1 MFSSEGKLVLLQ
13 TPASA
18 AAQQRKQRP
27 SGDRLRL
34 GAFDAV
40 AKQDPVRPCLSSPN
54 SRRSRRPSRSPS
66 SHSQVREENVS
77 EQCLAEASGFIG
89 IDVSKEKLD
98 VCILPG
104 GELHDFENN
113 SSGIDKLLTLL
124 KPLRPAAIVLEA
136 TGGYERA
143 VLFAL
148 QDADQPVTLVNPRQ
162 ARDFAKGI
170 GQLAKTDRLDAAVL
184 AEFARLV
191 TPAPSEKT
199 SQKERELAGLVV
211 RRRQL
216 IALLVAEQNRLQQAS
231 DRFIQKTLRHM
242 TKSIARQLKVVEDRI
257 AKLLQSDD
265 QWKLK
270 LDILLS
276 TPGVGPATGATLL
289 AELPELGKLNRQEIA
304 ALAGVAPYPHDSG
317 KRRGT
322 RSIRGG
328 RRSLR
333 TALYMAAL
341 TARRCNPVIRN
352 FAARLQAG
360 GKSWKA
366 VQVACIRKLLVIL
379 NTMLKTNTSW
389 KSASA

>member
-1 MFSSEGKLVLLQ
+1 M
-13 TPASA
+13 
-18 AAQQRKQRP
+18 
-27 SGDRLRL
+27 
-34 GAFDAV
+34 
-40 AKQDPVRPCLSSPN
+40 
-54 SRRSRRPSRSPS
+54 
-66 SHSQVREENVS
+66 S

-113 SSGIDKLLTLL
+113 SSGVDKLLTLL

-136 TGGYERA
+136 TGGYERP

-162 ARDFAKGI
+162 VRDFAKGI

-257 AKLLQSDD
+257 AKLLQ
-265 QWKLK
+265 
-270 LDILLS
+270 
-276 TPGVGPATGATLL
+276 TT
-289 AELPELGKLNRQEIA
+289 
-304 ALAGVAPYPHDSG
+304 SG
-317 KRRGT
+317 R
-322 RSIRGG
+322 
-328 RRSLR
+328 
-333 TALYMAAL
+333 
-341 TARRCNPVIRN
+341 
-352 FAARLQAG
+352 
-360 GKSWKA
+360 
-366 VQVACIRKLLVIL
+366 
-379 NTMLKTNTSW
+379 
-389 KSASA
+389 